1 MATPTPHQSGGPTAA
16 SQAGS
21 TPTSVPASSMT
32 QNGFN
37 QNVSPMPNFSFNQMS
52 KVIPSKLTILIGRSN
67 HESSIFYIWICVG
80 SICVGNSDI
89 SNNQGVLRHVTQI
102 EKRRRIF
109 GEILSRDICIS
120 YLTHFRQTMRLFPQ
134 TLENPVQA
142 QVQHCQKEH
151 RQLIKFKIIP
161 NITHNKP
168 NICNQYRKCNN
179 LWRHIWSIT

>member
-1 MATPTPHQSGGPTAA
+1 MATPTPHQSGGPTA

-67 HESSIFYIWICVG
+67 HESSIFYISICVG

-109 GEILSRDICIS
+109 GEILSRDILIS
-120 YLTHFRQTMRLFPQ
+120 YLTFIII
-134 TLENPVQA
+134 TLPY
-142 QVQHCQKEH
+142 H
-151 RQLIKFKIIP
+151 II
-161 NITHNKP
+161 I
-168 NICNQYRKCNN
+168 I
-179 LWRHIWSIT
+179 S